1 MNEDLKDL
9 LSLKPSNSKPI
20 YLDAYRKLRE
30 LIISGYFKK
39 GEKLMS
45 EAKLA
50 EMMNIGR
57 SSVRTALVL
66 LYEDGYV
73 ITLQGKGTFVT
84 KDFQDKS
91 QDISSSCMTMR
102 ARLEQLGYKIK
113 VHSESLK
120 TINGDDFLNEKLE
133 ADGRNITMVNLI
145 YTIDNDPAVL
155 SQMFCVE
162 GVADTLE
169 SLEEIFDSKVS
180 YVTSNFA
187 ATTLKN
193 VEYNAELFQDAK
205 KISIIS
211 STWYDN
217 NNNPICYCKEYLNND
232 VCRYTIRQNK
242 EGRQI

>member
-1 MNEDLKDL
+1 MSEELKDL
-9 LSLKPSNSKPI
+9 ISLKTENRKPI

-30 LIISGYFKK
+30 LITSGYFKE

-57 SSVRTALVL
+57 TSVRTALVL

-84 KDFQDKS
+84 KDFQENKRDL
-91 QDISSSCMTMR
+91 SSSCITMR
-102 ARLEQLGYKIK
+102 TKLEQLGYQPKVDTESSKI
-113 VHSESLK
+113 V
-120 TINGDDFLNEKLE
+120 NGDDFLDEKLG
-133 ADGRNITMVNLI
+133 ANGQNIIMVNVI
-145 YTIDNDPAVL
+145 YSINHDPAVI

-169 SLEEIFDSKVS
+169 SLEDMFDSRVS
-180 YVTSNFA
+180 YVTSSFA

-193 VEYNAELFQDAK
+193 VEYNSELFQDAEN
-205 KISIIS
+205 ILVVS
-211 STWYDN
+211 STWYDSDDK
-217 NNNPICYCKEYLNND
+217 PICYCKDYLNND

-242 EGRQI
+242 EVR

>member
-1 MNEDLKDL
+1 MSEELKDL
-9 LSLKPSNSKPI
+9 LNLKPANRQPI

-30 LIISGYFKK
+30 LIISGHFKK

-91 QDISSSCMTMR
+91 HNISSSCMTTH

-113 VHSESLK
+113 VHSEHSK
-120 TINGDDFLNEKLE
+120 IINDDDFLDEKLQ
-133 ADGRNITMVNLI
+133 AKGRNIVLINLI
-145 YTIDNDPAVL
+145 YTIDNNPAVL

-169 SLEEIFDSKVS
+169 SMEEIFESKVS
-180 YVTSNFA
+180 YVTSSFA

-193 VEYNAELFQDAK
+193 VEYNSELFQNAK
-205 KISIIS
+205 KISIVS

-217 NNNPICYCKEYLNND
+217 NDNPICYCKEYLNND

>member
-1 MNEDLKDL
+1 MSEELKDL
-9 LSLKPSNSKPI
+9 ISLKTENRQPI

-30 LIISGYFKK
+30 LITSGYFKK

-57 SSVRTALVL
+57 TSVRTALVL

-84 KDFQDKS
+84 KDFQDKKHNLS
-91 QDISSSCMTMR
+91 NCCMTIR
-102 ARLEQLGYKIK
+102 SKLKQLGYRTK
-113 VHSESLK
+113 VDAERSK
-120 TINGDDFLNEKLE
+120 RINGDDFLDEKLQ
-133 ADGRNITMVNLI
+133 ANGQNITMVNVI
-145 YTIDNDPAVL
+145 YSIDNDPAVI
-155 SQMFCVE
+155 SQMFCIE
-162 GVADTLE
+162 GLAGTLE
-169 SLEEIFDSKVS
+169 SLEDIFDSRVS
-180 YVTSNFA
+180 YVTSSFA

-193 VEYNAELFQDAK
+193 VEYNSELFQDAK
-205 KISIIS
+205 NILVVS

-217 NNNPICYCKEYLNND
+217 DDKPICYCKDYLNND

-242 EGRQI
+242 EVR